1 MHEPRNDDNAP
12 VSERAVGVGRRSEPA
27 GGRTSPDRGDRHHP
41 DAWLVRHGETE
52 WSRSGKH
59 TGRSNIPLSDVG
71 RDQARSVGSTL
82 HGHSFALVLSSPM
95 SRALDT
101 AELAGFGDRARVDP
115 DLCEWNYGEYEGI
128 TTPEIRR
135 SVPGWT
141 VWSHPIP
148 GGETPEEIGNRVD
161 RVIDRMRAAEG
172 DVLVFAHG
180 HILRVVAAR
189 WIGLPPRDGRRLAL
203 HTATISVLGWEHEN
217 AVIERWNEVCTD
229 D

>member
-1 MHEPRNDDNAP
+1 VDEAPNDDNAR
-12 VSERAVGVGRRSEPA
+12 VSERSMAARRRSDA
-27 GGRTSPDRGDRHHP
+27 TAGRTSPDRGDRHHR
-41 DAWLVRHGETE
+41 DVWLVRHGETE

-71 RDQARSVGSTL
+71 RDQARAVGSTL
-82 HGHSFALVLSSPM
+82 QGHEFALVLSSPM

-101 AELAGFGDRARVDP
+101 ADLAGFGDRARVDP

-161 RVIDRMRAAEG
+161 RVIDRMRGAEG

-189 WIGLPPRDGRRLAL
+189 WMGLPPRDGRRLAL

-217 AVIERWNEVCTD
+217 AVIERWNEACTD